1 MRWDGNL
8 CLSWNK
14 REELNV
20 SSSWYLSHHGHLIL
34 LLVHLFNF
42 LGMFLCLSMKGSFHL
57 LKPFLI
63 ALLLIT
69 KQETRR
75 FSVLSDGMKR
85 GRWAR
90 WLATLRKV
98 HQKNKLTTATAFF
111 YKLQKD
117 SSISNY
123 FHSSNL
129 IPLTTQN
136 KKINYLVVKDTESFQ
151 TKLQSSEDF

>member
-1 MRWDGNL
+1 MNIWKNQNGCPTIAIEFQVHVTSRGLISREPAWAK
-8 CLSWNK
+8 SRQIIK
-14 REELNV
+14 RAEHK
-20 SSSWYLSHHGHLIL
+20 WYLIQMSIFIFKTL
-34 LLVHLFNF
+34 
-42 LGMFLCLSMKGSFHL
+42 
-57 LKPFLI
+57 
-63 ALLLIT
+63 T
-69 KQETRR
+69 TRKTR
-75 FSVLSDGMKR
+75 IDGMKR